1 MRRSKHVLGLAL
13 LVGASAAAS
22 ASAQAPAR
30 PPLLRGPVHPAGLLA
45 PADADAIV
53 RVSVAPL
60 RGEPRHGAEQVDQV
74 LLGTALRVLERKG
87 GWERVRTPYGYE
99 GWLTAGSTSALV
111 AGAARWTPTHLFAQ
125 RTGEALEQP
134 ADDAAPVID
143 LVLGVPLRVE
153 RQVSSGFAELRLPDG
168 RTAWMR
174 ASSLV
179 PLAKEGEVAPSADGV
194 IALARSLRGLPYLW
208 GGNSAKGF
216 DCSGYT
222 QTVFRLNGVALPR
235 DASPQSTCGEDIAW
249 QAGFE
254 AVRPGDLLFFGSKRE
269 RITHVA
275 ISLGGARFI
284 HCATDVHEAS
294 LDPRDPDHEPER
306 RSSLQAIRRVLPAGG
321 ARR

>member
-1 MRRSKHVLGLAL
+1 MRRSRQVLGLAL

-22 ASAQAPAR
+22 ASAQAQTR
-30 PPLLRGPVHPAGLLA
+30 PLLRGPVHPAGLHS

-99 GWLTAGSTSALV
+99 GWLTAGSTSTLDQ
-111 AGAARWTPTHLFAQ
+111 GARRWTPTHLFAL
-125 RTGEALEQP
+125 RTGEALERP

-153 RQVSSGFAELRLPDG
+153 RAAERDFAELRLPDG
-168 RTAWMR
+168 RTAWVP

-179 PLAKEGEVAPSADGV
+179 PLAREGEVAPSAEGV
-194 IALARSLRGLPYLW
+194 LALARALRGLPYLW

-235 DASPQSTCGEDIAW
+235 DASPQSACGEDIAW
-249 QAGFE
+249 QGGFE
-254 AVRPGDLLFFGSKRE
+254 AVRPGDLLFFGPKRE

-284 HCATDVHEAS
+284 HCATEVHEAS

-306 RSSLQAIRRVLPAGG
+306 RRSLQAIRRVLPGGG

>member
-1 MRRSKHVLGLAL
+1 V
-13 LVGASAAAS
+13 
-22 ASAQAPAR
+22 P
-30 PPLLRGPVHPAGLLA
+30 PAGLQA

-74 LLGTALRVLERKG
+74 LLGIALRVLERRG

-99 GWLTAGSTSALV
+99 GWVTGGSTSALT
-111 AGAARWTPTHLFAQ
+111 AGAERWTPTHLFAH
-125 RTGEALEQP
+125 RTGEALAAPE
-134 ADDAAPVID
+134 DDAAPVID
-143 LVLGVPLRVE
+143 LVLGVLVRVE
-153 RQVSSGFAELRLPDG
+153 RRQASGFAELLLPDG
-168 RTAWMR
+168 RRAWVR
-174 ASSLV
+174 ASALA
-179 PLAKEGEVAPSADGV
+179 PLAREGEIRPSAEGIV
-194 IALARSLRGLPYLW
+194 ALARSLRGLPYLW

-235 DASPQSTCGEDIAW
+235 DASPQRTCGVGVELRD
-249 QAGFE
+249 GFGG
-254 AVRPGDLLFFGSKRE
+254 VRPGDLLFFGPKPE

-294 LDPRDPDHEPER
+294 LDPRDPDHQPER
-306 RSSLQAIRRVLPAGG
+306 RSTLQAIRRVLPEEG
-321 ARR
+321 AKR